1 MKKYSPNNDTSNI
14 TKLLDYSFKG
24 VFLAKKKKA
33 FDADPRAIQK
43 IVFTGSVQTKSVI
56 YCIAE
61 QSKETVLKFHKGVTK
76 VL

>member
-14 TKLLDYSFKG
+14 TKLLDSSFQG
-24 VFLAKKKKA
+24 VFLAKKKA

-56 YCIAE
+56 YYIAE
-61 QSKETVLKFHKGVTK
+61 KSKETVLKFYKGVTK